1 MYNELL
7 FEIWEQDKI
16 NRKGKTTVTNFDKVK
31 ELITLDKINL
41 DMSEIDICSII
52 HTVRKEQTCIDR
64 SCNECYKWL
73 KEKYKEP
80 ILTDKEREYLSAVI
94 KPFKNDV
101 QIIKKMETTCDPE
114 ESETYIPK
122 EYIVII
128 TKEFDNAVLPCFE
141 KGKCYKGMETTD
153 GYTLEELGL

>member
-16 NRKGKTTVTNFDKVK
+16 NRKGKATVTNFDKVK

-73 KEKYKEP
+73 KQEYEEPPKP
-80 ILTDKEREYLSAVI
+80 ILTDKEKEYLSSVI
-94 KPFKNDV
+94 KPFRDRIRYIMKEENSENEWISITMEDWSKQGVKDCLTFPNFQLGTMYKNMDT
-101 QIIKKMETTCDPE
+101 IR
-114 ESETYIPK
+114 
-122 EYIVII
+122 
-128 TKEFDNAVLPCFE
+128 A
-141 KGKCYKGMETTD
+141 
-153 GYTLEELGL
+153 YTLEELGL

>member
-1 MYNELL
+1 M
-7 FEIWEQDKI
+7 
-16 NRKGKTTVTNFDKVK
+16 TNFDKVK

-80 ILTDKEREYLSAVI
+80 ILTDKEKEYLSSVI
-94 KPFKNDV
+94 KPFRDKVINITKLINDDDLEF
-101 QIIKKMETTCDPE
+101 IEIGLNNN
-114 ESETYIPK
+114 TYAMLPAFAKDTMYKDMVYGK
-122 EYIVII
+122 EYSL
-128 TKEFDNAVLPCFE
+128 K
-141 KGKCYKGMETTD
+141 
-153 GYTLEELGL
+153 ELGL